1 MAPKPHARKDGKV
14 EHAIRSLW
22 QGTKGL
28 IEFVGAIVLIV
39 AIVGVVVILPAGGG
53 AIILAELSGGSARP
67 HCAYRTGNRS
77 CPRPATTAK
86 AIRTKAAL
94 DSAVKRFRDE
104 YPGLVDW
111 RSSGAKRPTASDV
124 LEYRGNGDRIDFRRA
139 VPIARPPRD

>member
-1 MAPKPHARKDGKV
+1 MDENRDLRDEIDKIAVFIAAV
-14 EHAIRSLW
+14 LAV
-22 QGTKGL
+22 
-28 IEFVGAIVLIV
+28 VGS
-39 AIVGVVVILPAGGG
+39 VVVVPLGG
-53 AIILAELSGGSARP
+53 ALVLAGLAEGPARP
-67 HCAYRTGNRS
+67 HCAYRTGHRS